1 MKKNQ
6 TYSQFQLA
14 SSVFM
19 MVALLWLTISLP
31 VVYSCQQEIAKQDK
45 MAVDT
50 PFQTSEEEAAN
61 PFGNSTEEKTPNS
74 GNSFSEEYLH
84 NHHITDYF
92 FIVASDFH
100 SHFDADTYLAYHG
113 ELHVPPPDV
122 A

>member
-1 MKKNQ
+1 MRKNQ
-6 TYSQFQLA
+6 PYSQFQLA

-19 MVALLWLTISLP
+19 MFALLWLTISLP

-45 MAVDT
+45 MAINAPV
-50 PFQTSEEEAAN
+50 QTTEEEAAN
-61 PFGNSTEEKTPNS
+61 PFGNTTEEKTPNS

-92 FIVASDFH
+92 FIVASQFH